1 MICKKELIVEIAK
14 QLKSYGYTVYVSKY
28 GTHGF
33 YTDNKHVVTFGGHW
47 SFCVDF
53 SGNYKSQRCG
63 TGWQLDNGKELTQIT
78 QDQAKSFIEATP
90 PQWATRG
97 EQVTL
102 TTPEQHL
109 KNYGISSAYEEFTL

>member
-33 YTDNKHVVTFGGHW
+33 YTDGKRVVTFGGHW

-53 SGNYKSQRCG
+53 GGNYKSQSRG
-63 TGWQLDNGKELTQIT
+63 TGWQFDNGKELTQIT
-78 QDQAKSFIEATP
+78 QDQAKSFIEASP
-90 PQWATRG
+90 PGWATRG

-109 KNYGISSAYEEFTL
+109 KNYGISSAYEEFTI